1 MSAEPTRN
9 SRAAAPVAFMLA
21 GLVAATGGLAA
32 DANRNVDLHRPA
44 EPQGTVEIQ
53 NVAGSVDV
61 QGWDRAEVAVT
72 GRIGERVERIDIATA
87 AGRTTIH
94 VVRPEGTNFGGNS
107 EADLVVHVP
116 RKSRVS
122 VSVVSADIRLSDLQG
137 NVELQATSGDITGEV
152 GGDVRIS
159 TVSGEV
165 QLSAPGAHV
174 VEIKSISGDVTL
186 TGAPGGEINV
196 TTVSGDA
203 QLQLGAVGRGRFK
216 TVSGEVTV
224 ALAFAGGGQFEAS
237 SVSGD
242 LRVEFAG
249 TPDAEIDAETM
260 SGDISSC
267 FGEAWPSSHAEYG
280 PGSRL
285 SFKSGAGKGRV
296 RLETKSGD
304 ISLCHKASHAVVEP
318 PRSIARPVALA
329 ANAVF

>member
-9 SRAAAPVAFMLA
+9 SRAAAPVALLLA

-61 QGWDRAEVAVT
+61 QGWDRAEVAVA
-72 GRIGERVERIDIATA
+72 GRIGERVERVDIATA

-122 VSVVSADIRLSDLQG
+122 VSVVSADLRLSDLQG
-137 NVELQATSGDITGEV
+137 NVELQATSGDVNGEV

-159 TVSGEV
+159 TVSGDV
-165 QLSAPGAHV
+165 HLSAPGAHV
-174 VEIKSISGDVTL
+174 IEIKSISGDVTL
-186 TGAPGGEINV
+186 TGAPAGEINV

-203 QLQLGAVGRGRFK
+203 QLKLGAVSRGRFK

-242 LRVEFAG
+242 LRVDFAG

-267 FGEAWPSSHAEYG
+267 FGDARPSHAQYG

-304 ISLCHKASHAVVEP
+304 ISLCDKASHAVVEP
-318 PRSIARPVALA
+318 PRPLARPVALA
-329 ANAVF
+329 ANSVF